1 MLLRNKSST
10 KLNTRLT
17 TAIELTDGKAMYD
30 ESCKKI
36 LADKAILAYIMKECV
51 EEYADVDVTEIAER
65 YIEGVPDIGVMEIST
80 GKTIK
85 GLPTELI
92 GNNTGKIFFDIR
104 YHATAPKGDELIEL
118 MINIEAQ
125 NDQYPGY
132 PLVKR
137 GIFYDCLMITSQY
150 GTEFDKLDYNQVKKS
165 YSIWLCRNAPKHL
178 ANSITAYELNER
190 NIVGNVQEKRE
201 HYDLLT
207 VVMVHLGHVRDEQ
220 SSELLNLFNKL
231 FSEELR
237 AKEKLELLEDEY
249 NILSSEELESEVIEM
264 CNWSK
269 TVEDTAGKRGYDRGH
284 AKGQSEGRIQGH
296 IQGLTQGQA
305 EGIAQRNLEIAQMSL
320 ANGLDIKMITAIT
333 GLDVSVIE
341 SLASGNQT

>member
-1 MLLRNKSST
+1 MLKDKSSR
-10 KLNTRLT
+10 KMNTRLT
-17 TAIELTDGKAMYD
+17 TAIELTDGKMMYD
-30 ESCKKI
+30 GSCKKI
-36 LADKAILAYIMKECV
+36 LADKTILAWIMKECV
-51 EEYADVDVTEIAER
+51 AEYADVDVTEIADR
-65 YIEGVPDIGVMEIST
+65 YIEGIPDVGMTEILT
-80 GKTIK
+80 GKTIQ

-92 GNNTGKIFFDIR
+92 GQHNGKVFFDIR
-104 YHATAPKGDELIEL
+104 YHAIAPKGDESIEL
-118 MINIEAQ
+118 MINVEAQ

-150 GTEFDKLDYNQVKKS
+150 GIEFDKLDYNQVKKS

-207 VVMVHLGHVRDEQ
+207 VVMVHLGNAEDEQ
-220 SSELLNLFNKL
+220 ASNLLNLFNRL

-237 AKEKLELLEDEY
+237 AREKLELLENEY
-249 NILSSEELESEVIEM
+249 NISPSEELKSEVIEM

-269 TVEDTAGKRGYDRGH
+269 TVEDTAGKRGFDKGFDRGH
-284 AKGQSEGRIQGH
+284 A
-296 IQGLTQGQA
+296 
-305 EGIAQRNLEIAQMSL
+305 EGIVQRNLEIAQISL
-320 ANGLDIKMITAIT
+320 ANGLDIEMVTAIT

-341 SLASGNQT
+341 ELVLE